1 MVSEFVRNKSD
12 WNGREQ
18 YERLNQLWTAQSQ
31 IPHRQNHNRKAQ
43 HFYHSKYRHKA
54 WHCVLKSSYHASMP
68 SVLLYFIQEARPDNL
83 TPEFLVSQTRGDGKP
98 PLSYHMPQIQ
108 VCF

>member
-1 MVSEFVRNKSD
+1 
-12 WNGREQ
+12 
-18 YERLNQLWTAQSQ
+18 
-31 IPHRQNHNRKAQ
+31 
-43 HFYHSKYRHKA
+43 
-54 WHCVLKSSYHASMP
+54 MP

-98 PLSYHMPQIQ
+98 PLSYHMFQIQ

>member
-1 MVSEFVRNKSD
+1 
-12 WNGREQ
+12 
-18 YERLNQLWTAQSQ
+18 
-31 IPHRQNHNRKAQ
+31 
-43 HFYHSKYRHKA
+43 
-54 WHCVLKSSYHASMP
+54 MP

-98 PLSYHMPQIQ
+98 PLSYHMPRIQ